1 MRTLIIISW
10 LVLPATC
17 VLHTV
22 QLPRPH
28 QPLFPPFPHT
38 HTRTHTHSNLQEHK
52 SFCTFNKATFDDVY
66 DEDVARLSSSSP
78 SLPLLLLFPSPSSLP
93 FPPILLLLLPSVAS
107 HDDDKCQKVV
117 SLLKSFACRPKRH
130 AKLRQSERQ
139 RQQEWQRERERKRRC
154 WA

>member
-17 VLHTV
+17 VLHIV
-22 QLPRPH
+22 QLPRPQ
-28 QPLFPPFPHT
+28 QPLCSPPAT
-38 HTRTHTHSNLQEHK
+38 LTRTHTHNNNLQEHK

-66 DEDVARLSSSSP
+66 DEDVARLSSSFP
-78 SLPLLLLFPSPSSLP
+78 SLFLPPSLLLSPNN
-93 FPPILLLLLPSVAS
+93 LLLRLPSVAS

-130 AKLRQSERQ
+130 AKLRQTKRQ
-139 RQQEWQRERERKRRC
+139 RLQERERERRC
-154 WA
+154 